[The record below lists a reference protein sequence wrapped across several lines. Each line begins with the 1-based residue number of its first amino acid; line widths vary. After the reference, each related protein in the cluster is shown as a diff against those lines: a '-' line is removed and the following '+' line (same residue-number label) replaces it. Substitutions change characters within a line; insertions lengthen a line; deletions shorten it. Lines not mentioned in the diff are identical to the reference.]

1 MVCRAENCRFD
12 GLERVMDIIPV
23 IDLKEGEVVRAQRGA
38 RHLYAPIETP
48 LSPTSRPA
56 DVVAGFLALNDFRT
70 IYIADL
76 DAIEGRGNHAAVV
89 AALEAAF
96 PSVKFWVDAGIG
108 AAAEARAFLARH
120 RGDLVLGSESLCD
133 AATLAALRDEMR
145 ILFSLDFRDEAYQGP
160 ARLREEEELWPAR
173 LIVMTLARVGSNAG
187 PDLDRLRD
195 VVAKASDRHAVYAAG
210 GVRGAEDLI
219 SLAEAGVR
227 GVLVASALHDG
238 RLDAKTLAA
247 ASAA

>member
-1 MVCRAENCRFD
+1 
-12 GLERVMDIIPV
+12 MDIIPV
-23 IDLKEGEVVRAQRGA
+23 IDLKGGDVVRAQRGM

-56 DVVAGFLALNDFRT
+56 DVVAGFLALQEFRD
-70 IYIADL
+70 IYVADL
-76 DAIEGRGNHAAVV
+76 DAIEGRGTHAA
-89 AALEAAF
+89 AILALEAEF
-96 PSVKFWVDAGIG
+96 PSVSFWVDAGIG
-108 AAAEARAFLARH
+108 DESEARGFLSAH
-120 RGDLVLGSESLCD
+120 RGDLVLGSESLRD
-133 AATLAALRDEMR
+133 AASLAALCKEAR
-145 ILFSLDFRDEAYQGP
+145 ILLSLDFRDEAYQGP

-173 LIVMTLARVGSNAG
+173 LIVMTLARVGSDAG

-195 VVAKASDRHAVYAAG
+195 VVAKAGDHHAVYAAG

-238 RLDAKTLAA
+238 RLDAETLKQFHAPL
-247 ASAA
+247 

>member
-1 MVCRAENCRFD
+1 
-12 GLERVMDIIPV
+12 MDIIPV
-23 IDLKEGEVVRAQRGA
+23 IDLKGGEVVRAQRGA
-38 RHLYAPIETP
+38 RHLYAPIETQ

-56 DVVAGFLALNDFRT
+56 DVVASFLVLHNFRE

-76 DAIEGRGNHAAVV
+76 DAIEGRGNHAAVI
-89 AALEAAF
+89 AQLEAEF
-96 PSVKFWVDAGIG
+96 PRITFWIDAGIG
-108 AAAEARAFLARH
+108 DEKEAKAFLARH
-120 RGDLVLGSESLCD
+120 RGDLVLGSESLRD
-133 AATLAALRDEMR
+133 AASLAALCKEAR
-145 ILFSLDFRDEAYQGP
+145 ILLSLDFRDEAYQGP
-160 ARLREEEELWPAR
+160 TRLREEEELWPTR

-187 PDLDRLRD
+187 PDLHRLWE

-238 RLDAKTLAA
+238 RLDVETLAA
-247 ASAA
+247 ISGQAC